1 MKFRYESQVRLLLQ
15 ILPFLSKAEEFALKG
30 GTAIN
35 FIIRDLPR
43 LSVDIDLTY
52 LPVKGRKESLKEIT
66 QGMQRIA
73 DEIKQHLAH
82 LRVSSQTGGGTLS
95 KLFIQDGDAQ
105 VKLEVNT
112 VLRGAIFGPEHME
125 LSSRLQQD
133 YEMFVSVQ
141 TLRFEDL
148 YGGKLCAALDRQHPR
163 DLFDVRLLLSNE
175 GITDGVR
182 KAFLGYLI
190 SHSRPISELLHPN
203 VKPIDRLYSQE
214 FAGMSR
220 EGDLLE
226 ELKELQS
233 SLAGRILQ
241 DLTPDEKEFLMSF
254 KRGTPEWDLMGLP
267 MLKELPAV
275 KWKLLNI
282 SRMDRQKHDQA
293 IEKLEQVLSNS

>member
-1 MKFRYESQVRLLLQ
+1 MRGTYERQVRLLLQ
-15 ILPFLSKAEEFALKG
+15 VLPFISRADVFALKG

-35 FIIRDLPR
+35 FFIRDLPR

-52 LPVKGRKESLKEIT
+52 LPVKGRKESLQEIRR
-66 QGMQRIA
+66 GIERIA
-73 DEIKQHLAH
+73 DEIKQRLAH

-125 LSSRLQQD
+125 LSARMQQD

-141 TLRFEDL
+141 TLSFEDL

-214 FAGMSR
+214 FSGMSR

-226 ELKELQS
+226 ELKQVQS
-233 SLAGRILQ
+233 SLAGRILHE
-241 DLTPDEKEFLMSF
+241 LTSDEKHFLMSF
-254 KRGTPEWDLMGLP
+254 KRGTPQWDVMDLP

-282 SRMDRQKHDQA
+282 SRMDRQKHTQA
-293 IEKLEQVLSNS
+293 IAKLEQVLTSS